1 MADMASLR
9 ATVQGRVQGVFFRA
23 FVESA
28 AERLNLKG
36 YVCNMPGGEVEVLAE
51 GEKSN
56 LEKLVEYLK
65 KGPPSAQVKEVL
77 VNWGEYTGYFSRFSI
92 RY

>member
-28 AERLNLKG
+28 AERLDLKG

-51 GEKSN
+51 GEKPN
-56 LEKLVEYLK
+56 LQKLVEYLK
-65 KGPPSAQVKEVL
+65 TGPPSARVKEVL
-77 VNWGEYTGYFSRFSI
+77 VAWGNYSGNYSRFSI

>member
-1 MADMASLR
+1 MADMKSLR

-28 AERLNLKG
+28 ARQLNLTG
-36 YVCNMPGGEVEVLAE
+36 YVCNLPGGEVEVLAE
-51 GEKSN
+51 GEKPD
-56 LEKLVEYLK
+56 LDKLVENLK
-65 KGPPSAQVKEVL
+65 LGPKYARVKEVL
-77 VNWGEYTGYFSRFSI
+77 VTWGEYSGDYSRFSI

>member
-36 YVCNMPGGEVEVLAE
+36 YVCNRPDGEVEVLAE
-51 GEKSN
+51 GEKPD
-56 LEKLVEYLK
+56 LEKLIENLK
-65 KGPPSAQVKEVL
+65 LGPPSARVEKVL
-77 VNWGEYTGYFSRFSI
+77 VAWGEYTGYYSRFSI